1 MSDYAIQIVL
11 MVVNTLT
18 LIVLLVYTWE
28 TRRIRKAAWQQ
39 AESAAK
45 PCLTL
50 WSKLRDPSEAI
61 LETDGAVGNT
71 KARGDDA
78 TFVVHN
84 IGTGVALNVNYFF
97 RSLESGRAADP
108 SKRYF
113 VSVLAGQK
121 IAMPEPM
128 NTSSYCGECELVF
141 QFESI
146 GGIKYQSLIR
156 MNHHVL
162 TQFDFRALG
171 S

>member
-1 MSDYAIQIVL
+1 MVRFEPTSDHAIQIVL

-39 AESAAK
+39 VESAAK

-78 TFVVHN
+78 TFAVHN
-84 IGTGVALNVNYFF
+84 IGTGVALNVSYFF
-97 RSLESGRAADP
+97 RSLESGRAGRPVEEIFRQCSCGPKNRDARADEHIQLL
-108 SKRYF
+108 RG
-113 VSVLAGQK
+113 V
-121 IAMPEPM
+121 
-128 NTSSYCGECELVF
+128 
-141 QFESI
+141 
-146 GGIKYQSLIR
+146 
-156 MNHHVL
+156 
-162 TQFDFRALG
+162 
-171 S
+171 